1 MYEELVLHASFF
13 SFVFVLE
20 LDYSGEQM
28 GCVNSNSVVNLFI
41 ILTVKIT
48 SAGAW

>member
-20 LDYSGEQM
+20 LDCSGEKM
-28 GCVNSNSVVNLFI
+28 GCVNSNSVNLFI